1 MTVRWSVLLYGFVG
15 HEHDQVSCVC
25 GLGSKLAI
33 IRFCAGRL
41 AVQWLAKHCIV
52 GLATIMMIVSRR

>member
-1 MTVRWSVLLYGFVG
+1 MVLLVMN
-15 HEHDQVSCVC
+15 HDRVSCVC